1 MKSTKTLRG
10 ASKMGTKS
18 DSTMKVSAAIGATTI
33 NGVVLDEGTISVTFV
48 GMHCER
54 PFGRKSSFTKV
65 AMPALLG
72 GLHISRKADSVL
84 LHLKKK

>member
-10 ASKMGTKS
+10 GSKMGTES
-18 DSTMKVSAAIGATTI
+18 GSTMKVPAAIGTAAV
-33 NGVVLDEGTISVTFV
+33 NGVVLDEGTISMTFV
-48 GMHCER
+48 RMHRER

-72 GLHISRKADSVL
+72 GLHISRKADSIL
-84 LHLKKK
+84 LHLRKK